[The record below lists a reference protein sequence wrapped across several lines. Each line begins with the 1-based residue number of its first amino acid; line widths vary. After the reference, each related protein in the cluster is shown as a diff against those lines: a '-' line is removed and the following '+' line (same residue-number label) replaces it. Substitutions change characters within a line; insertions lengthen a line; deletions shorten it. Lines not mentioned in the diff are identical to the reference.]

1 MIMIKSIHAE
11 YRQLI
16 KMRLSKP
23 WIVTLSI
30 LFILAAIVV
39 LPLLALQ
46 DPYRVQMGNRLQ
58 PISAI
63 HWLGTDHLGRD
74 MLSRVMSGLRMT
86 VGTSLL
92 ILTVS
97 LVVGVPLGLLSGFV
111 GGWIDR
117 VFKRVIDAF
126 MTLPDYIF
134 AIVLSGL
141 LGPGLLNLIFA
152 VTAVKWVSYARL
164 VRSIVLAEKQKDYI
178 SLSILAGTSSLRIVM
193 RHILPHAIGNVLVL
207 ATLDIGKIILMIASL
222 SFLGLGPQ
230 PPIPEWGTMLNEGRA
245 YFQIAPH
252 LMLVPGVAVSLTVL
266 LANVLGDKLR
276 DQYDV
281 KTRTEV

>member
-1 MIMIKSIHAE
+1 MIKSVHAE
-11 YRQLI
+11 NRQLTRT
-16 KMRLSKP
+16 RLSNT
-23 WIVTLSI
+23 WIVSLSI
-30 LFILAAIVV
+30 LLILAAITVV
-39 LPLLALQ
+39 PFLAPQ
-46 DPYRVQMGNRLQ
+46 DPYRIQMGNRLQ
-58 PISAI
+58 SISAT

-74 MLSRVMSGLRMT
+74 VLSRVIAGLRTT

-92 ILTVS
+92 ILAVS
-97 LVVGVPLGLLSGFV
+97 LVVGVPLGLLSGFI
-111 GGWIDR
+111 GGWMDR
-117 VFKRVIDAF
+117 VFKRVVDAF

-141 LGPGLLNLIFA
+141 LGPGLVNLIFA
-152 VTAVKWVSYARL
+152 VTAVKWVGYARL
-164 VRSIVLAEKQKDYI
+164 VRSTVLAEKQKDYI

-245 YFQIAPH
+245 YFQMAPH
-252 LMLVPGVAVSLTVL
+252 LMLVPGIAVVLTVL

-276 DQYDV
+276 DRYDV
-281 KTRTEV
+281 KTRTEE

>member
-1 MIMIKSIHAE
+1 MIKSVHAGNG
-11 YRQLI
+11 QLTRT
-16 KMRLSKP
+16 RLSKA
-23 WIVTLSI
+23 WIVSLSI
-30 LFILAAIVV
+30 LLILAAITVV
-39 LPLLALQ
+39 PLLAPQ
-46 DPYRVQMGNRLQ
+46 DPYRIQMGNRLQ
-58 PISAI
+58 SISAT

-74 MLSRVMSGLRMT
+74 VLSRVIAGLRTT

-92 ILTVS
+92 ILAVS
-97 LVVGVPLGLLSGFV
+97 LVVGVPLGLLSGFI
-111 GGWIDR
+111 GGWMDR
-117 VFKRVIDAF
+117 VFKRVVDAF

-141 LGPGLLNLIFA
+141 LGPGLVNLIFA
-152 VTAVKWVSYARL
+152 VTAVKWVGYARL
-164 VRSIVLAEKQKDYI
+164 VRSTVLAEKQKDYI

-245 YFQIAPH
+245 YFQMAPH
-252 LMLVPGVAVSLTVL
+252 LMLVPGIAVVLTVL

-276 DQYDV
+276 DRYDV
-281 KTRTEV
+281 KTWTEE

>member
-1 MIMIKSIHAE
+1 MIKSVHAE
-11 YRQLI
+11 NRRLTRT
-16 KMRLSKP
+16 RLSKA
-23 WIVTLSI
+23 WIVSLPI
-30 LFILAAIVV
+30 LLILAAITVV
-39 LPLLALQ
+39 PFLAPQ
-46 DPYRVQMGNRLQ
+46 DPYRIQMGNRLQ
-58 PISAI
+58 PISAS

-74 MLSRVMSGLRMT
+74 VLSRVIAGVQTT

-92 ILTVS
+92 ILAVS
-97 LVVGVPLGLLSGFV
+97 LVVGVPLGLLSGFI

-117 VFKRVIDAF
+117 VFKRVVDAF

-141 LGPGLLNLIFA
+141 LGPGLVNLIFA
-152 VTAVKWVSYARL
+152 VTAVKWVGYARL
-164 VRSIVLAEKQKDYI
+164 VRSTVLAEKQKDYI

-230 PPIPEWGTMLNEGRA
+230 PPIPEWGTMLNEGRV
-245 YFQIAPH
+245 YFQMAPH
-252 LMLVPGVAVSLTVL
+252 LMLVPGIAVVLTVL

-276 DQYDV
+276 DRYDV
-281 KTRTEV
+281 KTRTEE

>member
-1 MIMIKSIHAE
+1 MIKSVHAE
-11 YRQLI
+11 NRRLTRI
-16 KMRLSKP
+16 RLSKA
-23 WIVTLSI
+23 WIVSLSI
-30 LFILAAIVV
+30 LLILAAITVV
-39 LPLLALQ
+39 PFLAPQ
-46 DPYRVQMGNRLQ
+46 DPYRIQMGNRLQ
-58 PISAI
+58 PISAM

-74 MLSRVMSGLRMT
+74 VLSRVIAGVQTT

-92 ILTVS
+92 ILAVS
-97 LVVGVPLGLLSGFV
+97 LVVGVPLGLLSGFI
-111 GGWIDR
+111 GGWLDR
-117 VFKRVIDAF
+117 VFKRMVDAF

-141 LGPGLLNLIFA
+141 LGPGLVNLIFA
-152 VTAVKWVSYARL
+152 VTAVKWVGYARL
-164 VRSIVLAEKQKDYI
+164 VRSTVLAEKQKDYI

-245 YFQIAPH
+245 YFQMAPH
-252 LMLVPGVAVSLTVL
+252 LMLVPGIAVVLTVL

-276 DQYDV
+276 DRYDV
-281 KTRTEV
+281 KTRTEE

>member
-1 MIMIKSIHAE
+1 MIKSIHAE
-11 YRQLI
+11 NRQLTRT
-16 KMRLSKP
+16 RLSNT
-23 WIVTLSI
+23 WIVSLSI
-30 LFILAAIVV
+30 LLILAAITVV
-39 LPLLALQ
+39 PFLAPQ
-46 DPYRVQMGNRLQ
+46 DPYRIQMGNRLQ
-58 PISAI
+58 SISAT

-74 MLSRVMSGLRMT
+74 VLSRVIAGLRTT

-92 ILTVS
+92 ILAVS
-97 LVVGVPLGLLSGFV
+97 LVVGVPLGLLSGFI
-111 GGWIDR
+111 GGWMDR
-117 VFKRVIDAF
+117 VFKRVVDAF

-141 LGPGLLNLIFA
+141 LGPGLVNLIFA
-152 VTAVKWVSYARL
+152 VTAVKWVGYARL
-164 VRSIVLAEKQKDYI
+164 VRSTVLAEKQKDYI

-245 YFQIAPH
+245 YFQMAPH
-252 LMLVPGVAVSLTVL
+252 LMLVPGIAVVLTVL

-276 DQYDV
+276 DRYDV
-281 KTRTEV
+281 KTRTEE

>member
-1 MIMIKSIHAE
+1 MIKSVHAE
-11 YRQLI
+11 NRQLTRT
-16 KMRLSKP
+16 RLSNT
-23 WIVTLSI
+23 WIVSLSI
-30 LFILAAIVV
+30 LLILAAITVV
-39 LPLLALQ
+39 PFLAPQ
-46 DPYRVQMGNRLQ
+46 DPYRIQMGNRLQ
-58 PISAI
+58 SISAT

-74 MLSRVMSGLRMT
+74 VLSRVIAGLRTT

-92 ILTVS
+92 ILAVS
-97 LVVGVPLGLLSGFV
+97 LIVGVPLGLLSGFI
-111 GGWIDR
+111 GGWMDR
-117 VFKRVIDAF
+117 VFKRVVDAF

-141 LGPGLLNLIFA
+141 LGPGLVNLIFA
-152 VTAVKWVSYARL
+152 VTAVKWVGYARL
-164 VRSIVLAEKQKDYI
+164 VRSTVLAEKQKDYI

-245 YFQIAPH
+245 YFQMAPH
-252 LMLVPGVAVSLTVL
+252 LMLVPGIAVVLTVL
-266 LANVLGDKLR
+266 LANVFGDKLR
-276 DQYDV
+276 DRYDV
-281 KTRTEV
+281 KTRTEE

>member
-1 MIMIKSIHAE
+1 MIKSVHE
-11 YRQLI
+11 ERGQLTRT
-16 KMRLSKP
+16 RLSRK
-23 WIVTLSI
+23 WIVSLSI
-30 LFILAAIVV
+30 LLILAAITTV
-39 LPLLALQ
+39 PFLAPQ
-46 DPYRVQMGNRLQ
+46 DPYRIQMGNRLQ
-58 PISAI
+58 PISAT

-74 MLSRVMSGLRMT
+74 VLSRVIAGLRTT

-92 ILTVS
+92 ILAVS
-97 LVVGVPLGLLSGFV
+97 LVVGVPLGLLSGFI
-111 GGWIDR
+111 GGWMDH
-117 VFKRVIDAF
+117 VFKRVVDAF

-141 LGPGLLNLIFA
+141 LGPGLVNLIFA
-152 VTAVKWVSYARL
+152 VTAVKWVGYARL
-164 VRSIVLAEKQKDYI
+164 VRSTVLAEKQKDYI

-245 YFQIAPH
+245 YFQMAPH
-252 LMLVPGVAVSLTVL
+252 LMLVPGIAIVLTVL

-276 DQYDV
+276 DHYDV
-281 KTRTEV
+281 KTRTEE

>member
-1 MIMIKSIHAE
+1 MIKSVHAE
-11 YRQLI
+11 NRQLTRT
-16 KMRLSKP
+16 RLSNT
-23 WIVTLSI
+23 WIVSLSI
-30 LFILAAIVV
+30 LLILAAITVV
-39 LPLLALQ
+39 PFLAPQ
-46 DPYRVQMGNRLQ
+46 DPYRIQMGNRLQ
-58 PISAI
+58 SISAT

-74 MLSRVMSGLRMT
+74 VLSRVIAGLRTT

-92 ILTVS
+92 ILAVS
-97 LVVGVPLGLLSGFV
+97 LVVGVPLGLLSGFI
-111 GGWIDR
+111 GGWMDR
-117 VFKRVIDAF
+117 VFKRVVDAF

-141 LGPGLLNLIFA
+141 LGPGLVNLIFA
-152 VTAVKWVSYARL
+152 VTAVKWVGYARL
-164 VRSIVLAEKQKDYI
+164 VRSTVLAEKQKDYI

-245 YFQIAPH
+245 YFQMAPH
-252 LMLVPGVAVSLTVL
+252 LMLVPGIAVVLTVL
-266 LANVLGDKLR
+266 LANVFGDKLR
-276 DQYDV
+276 DRYDV
-281 KTRTEV
+281 KTRTEE

>member
-1 MIMIKSIHAE
+1 MIKSIHAE

-193 RHILPHAIGNVLVL
+193 RHILPHTIGNVLVL

>member
-1 MIMIKSIHAE
+1 MIKSVHAE
-11 YRQLI
+11 NRQLTRT
-16 KMRLSKP
+16 RLSNT
-23 WIVTLSI
+23 WIVSLSV
-30 LFILAAIVV
+30 LLILAAITVV
-39 LPLLALQ
+39 PFLAPQ
-46 DPYRVQMGNRLQ
+46 DPYRIQMGNRLQ
-58 PISAI
+58 SISAT

-74 MLSRVMSGLRMT
+74 VLSRVIAGLRTT

-92 ILTVS
+92 ILAVS
-97 LVVGVPLGLLSGFV
+97 LVVGVPLGLLSGFI
-111 GGWIDR
+111 GGWMDR
-117 VFKRVIDAF
+117 VFKRVVDAF

-141 LGPGLLNLIFA
+141 LGPGLVNLIFA
-152 VTAVKWVSYARL
+152 VTAVKWVGYARL
-164 VRSIVLAEKQKDYI
+164 VRSTVLAEKQKDYI

-245 YFQIAPH
+245 YFQMAPH
-252 LMLVPGVAVSLTVL
+252 LMLVPGIAVVLTVL
-266 LANVLGDKLR
+266 LANVFGDKLR
-276 DQYDV
+276 DRYDV
-281 KTRTEV
+281 KTRTEE

>member
-1 MIMIKSIHAE
+1 MIKSVHAE
-11 YRQLI
+11 NRQLTRT
-16 KMRLSKP
+16 RLSNT
-23 WIVTLSI
+23 WIVSLSI
-30 LFILAAIVV
+30 LLILAAITVV
-39 LPLLALQ
+39 PFLAPQ
-46 DPYRVQMGNRLQ
+46 DPYRIQMGNRLQ
-58 PISAI
+58 SISAT

-74 MLSRVMSGLRMT
+74 VLSRVIAGLRTT

-92 ILTVS
+92 ILAVS
-97 LVVGVPLGLLSGFV
+97 LVVGVPLGLLSGFI
-111 GGWIDR
+111 GGWMDR
-117 VFKRVIDAF
+117 VFKRVVDAF

-141 LGPGLLNLIFA
+141 LGPGLVNLIFA
-152 VTAVKWVSYARL
+152 VTAVKWVGYARL
-164 VRSIVLAEKQKDYI
+164 VRSTVLAEKQKDYI

-245 YFQIAPH
+245 YFQMAPH
-252 LMLVPGVAVSLTVL
+252 LMLVPGIAVVLTVL
-266 LANVLGDKLR
+266 LANVFGDKLCDR
-276 DQYDV
+276 YDV
-281 KTRTEV
+281 KTRTEE

>member
-1 MIMIKSIHAE
+1 MIKSVHVE
-11 YRQLI
+11 NRQLTRT
-16 KMRLSKP
+16 RLSKT
-23 WIVTLSI
+23 WIVSLSI
-30 LFILAAIVV
+30 LLILAAITVV
-39 LPLLALQ
+39 PFLAPQ
-46 DPYRVQMGNRLQ
+46 DPYRIQMGNRLQ
-58 PISAI
+58 SISAT

-74 MLSRVMSGLRMT
+74 VLSRVVAGLRTT

-97 LVVGVPLGLLSGFV
+97 LVVGVPLGLLSGFI
-111 GGWIDR
+111 GGWMDR
-117 VFKRVIDAF
+117 VFKRVVDAF

-141 LGPGLLNLIFA
+141 LGPGLVNLIFA
-152 VTAVKWVSYARL
+152 VTAVKWVGYARL
-164 VRSIVLAEKQKDYI
+164 VRSTVLAEKQKDYI

-245 YFQIAPH
+245 YFQMAPH
-252 LMLVPGVAVSLTVL
+252 LMLVPGIAVALTVL

-276 DQYDV
+276 DRYDV
-281 KTRTEV
+281 KTRTEE

>member
-1 MIMIKSIHAE
+1 MIKSVHAE
-11 YRQLI
+11 NRWLTRT
-16 KMRLSKP
+16 RLSKA
-23 WIVTLSI
+23 WIVSLSI
-30 LFILAAIVV
+30 LLILAAITVV
-39 LPLLALQ
+39 PFLAPQ
-46 DPYRVQMGNRLQ
+46 DPYRIQMGNRLQ
-58 PISAI
+58 PISAT

-74 MLSRVMSGLRMT
+74 VLSRVIAGVQTT

-92 ILTVS
+92 ILAVS
-97 LVVGVPLGLLSGFV
+97 LVVGVPLGLLSGFI

-117 VFKRVIDAF
+117 VFKRVVDAF

-141 LGPGLLNLIFA
+141 LGPGLVNLIFA
-152 VTAVKWVSYARL
+152 VTAVKWVGYARL
-164 VRSIVLAEKQKDYI
+164 VRSTVLAEKQKDYI

-230 PPIPEWGTMLNEGRA
+230 PPIPEWGTMLNEGRV
-245 YFQIAPH
+245 YFQMAPH
-252 LMLVPGVAVSLTVL
+252 LMLVPGIAVVLTVL

-276 DQYDV
+276 DRYDV
-281 KTRTEV
+281 KTRTEE

>member
-1 MIMIKSIHAE
+1 MIKSVHAE
-11 YRQLI
+11 NRQLTRT
-16 KMRLSKP
+16 RLSNT
-23 WIVTLSI
+23 WIVSLSI
-30 LFILAAIVV
+30 LLILAAITVV
-39 LPLLALQ
+39 PFLAPQ
-46 DPYRVQMGNRLQ
+46 DPYRIQMGNRLQ
-58 PISAI
+58 SISAT

-74 MLSRVMSGLRMT
+74 VLSRVIAGLRTT

-92 ILTVS
+92 ILVVS
-97 LVVGVPLGLLSGFV
+97 LVVGVPLGLLSGFI
-111 GGWIDR
+111 GGWMDR
-117 VFKRVIDAF
+117 VFKRVVDAF

-141 LGPGLLNLIFA
+141 LGPGLVNLIFA
-152 VTAVKWVSYARL
+152 VTAVKWVGYARL
-164 VRSIVLAEKQKDYI
+164 VRSTVLAEKQKDYI

-245 YFQIAPH
+245 YFQMAPH
-252 LMLVPGVAVSLTVL
+252 LMLVPGIAVVLTVL

-276 DQYDV
+276 DRYDV
-281 KTRTEV
+281 KTRTEE

>member
-1 MIMIKSIHAE
+1 MIKSVHAE
-11 YRQLI
+11 NRQLTRT
-16 KMRLSKP
+16 RLSNT
-23 WIVTLSI
+23 WIVSLSI
-30 LFILAAIVV
+30 LLILAAITVV
-39 LPLLALQ
+39 PLLAPQ
-46 DPYRVQMGNRLQ
+46 DPYRIQMGNRLQ
-58 PISAI
+58 SISAT

-74 MLSRVMSGLRMT
+74 VLSRVIAGLRTT

-92 ILTVS
+92 ILAVS
-97 LVVGVPLGLLSGFV
+97 LVVGVPLGLLSGFI
-111 GGWIDR
+111 GGWMDR
-117 VFKRVIDAF
+117 VFKRVVDAF

-141 LGPGLLNLIFA
+141 LGPGLVNLIFA
-152 VTAVKWVSYARL
+152 VTAVKWVGYARL
-164 VRSIVLAEKQKDYI
+164 VRSTVLAEKQKDYI
-178 SLSILAGTSSLRIVM
+178 SLSILAGASSLRIVM

-245 YFQIAPH
+245 YFQMAPH
-252 LMLVPGVAVSLTVL
+252 LMLVPGIAVVLTVL

-276 DQYDV
+276 DRYDV
-281 KTRTEV
+281 KTRTEE

>member
-1 MIMIKSIHAE
+1 MIKSIHAE

>member
-1 MIMIKSIHAE
+1 MIKSVHAE
-11 YRQLI
+11 NRQLTRT
-16 KMRLSKP
+16 RLSKT
-23 WIVTLSI
+23 WIVSLSI
-30 LFILAAIVV
+30 LLILAAITVV
-39 LPLLALQ
+39 PFLAPQ
-46 DPYRVQMGNRLQ
+46 DPYRIQMGNRLQ
-58 PISAI
+58 SISAT

-74 MLSRVMSGLRMT
+74 VLSRVIAGLRTT

-92 ILTVS
+92 ILAVS
-97 LVVGVPLGLLSGFV
+97 LVVGVPLGLLSGFI
-111 GGWIDR
+111 GGWMDR
-117 VFKRVIDAF
+117 VFKRVVDAF

-141 LGPGLLNLIFA
+141 LGPGLVNLIFA
-152 VTAVKWVSYARL
+152 VTAVKWVGYARL
-164 VRSIVLAEKQKDYI
+164 VRSTVLAEKQKDYI

-245 YFQIAPH
+245 YFQMAPH
-252 LMLVPGVAVSLTVL
+252 LMLVPGIAVVLTVL
-266 LANVLGDKLR
+266 LANVFGDKLR
-276 DQYDV
+276 DRYDV
-281 KTRTEV
+281 KTRTEE

>member
-1 MIMIKSIHAE
+1 MIKSVHAE
-11 YRQLI
+11 NGQLTRT
-16 KMRLSKP
+16 RLSKT
-23 WIVTLSI
+23 WIVSLSI
-30 LFILAAIVV
+30 LLILSAITVV
-39 LPLLALQ
+39 PFLAPQ
-46 DPYRVQMGNRLQ
+46 DPYRIQMGNRLQ
-58 PISAI
+58 SISST

-74 MLSRVMSGLRMT
+74 ILSRVIAGLRTT

-92 ILTVS
+92 ILAVS
-97 LVVGVPLGLLSGFV
+97 LVVGVPLGLLSGFI
-111 GGWIDR
+111 GGWMDR
-117 VFKRVIDAF
+117 VFKRVVDAF

-141 LGPGLLNLIFA
+141 LGPGLVNLIFA
-152 VTAVKWVSYARL
+152 VTAVKWVGYARL
-164 VRSIVLAEKQKDYI
+164 VRSTVLAEKQKDYI

-245 YFQIAPH
+245 YFQMAPH
-252 LMLVPGVAVSLTVL
+252 LMLVPGIAVVLTVL
-266 LANVLGDKLR
+266 LANVFGDKLR
-276 DQYDV
+276 DRYDV
-281 KTRTEV
+281 KTRTEE

>member
-1 MIMIKSIHAE
+1 MIKSVHAE
-11 YRQLI
+11 NRQLTRT
-16 KMRLSKP
+16 RLSKT
-23 WIVTLSI
+23 WIVSLSI
-30 LFILAAIVV
+30 LLILAAITVV
-39 LPLLALQ
+39 PFLAPQ
-46 DPYRVQMGNRLQ
+46 DPYRIQMGNRLQ
-58 PISAI
+58 SISAT

-74 MLSRVMSGLRMT
+74 VLSRVIAGLRTT

-92 ILTVS
+92 ILAVS
-97 LVVGVPLGLLSGFV
+97 LVVGVPLGLLSGFI
-111 GGWIDR
+111 GGWMDR
-117 VFKRVIDAF
+117 VFKRVVDAF

-141 LGPGLLNLIFA
+141 LGPGLVNLIFA
-152 VTAVKWVSYARL
+152 VTAVKWVGYARL
-164 VRSIVLAEKQKDYI
+164 VRSTVLAEKQKDYI

-245 YFQIAPH
+245 YFQMAPH
-252 LMLVPGVAVSLTVL
+252 LMLVPGIAVVLTVL
-266 LANVLGDKLR
+266 LANVFGDKLR
-276 DQYDV
+276 DRYDI
-281 KTRTEV
+281 KTRTEE

>member
-1 MIMIKSIHAE
+1 MIKSVHAE
-11 YRQLI
+11 NRQLTRT
-16 KMRLSKP
+16 RLSNT
-23 WIVTLSI
+23 WIVSLSI
-30 LFILAAIVV
+30 LLILAAITVV
-39 LPLLALQ
+39 PFLAPQ
-46 DPYRVQMGNRLQ
+46 DPYRIQMGYRLQ
-58 PISAI
+58 SISAT

-74 MLSRVMSGLRMT
+74 VLSRVIAGLRTT

-92 ILTVS
+92 ILAVS
-97 LVVGVPLGLLSGFV
+97 LVVGVPLGLLSGFI
-111 GGWIDR
+111 GGWMDR
-117 VFKRVIDAF
+117 VFKRVVDAF

-141 LGPGLLNLIFA
+141 LGPGLVNLIFA
-152 VTAVKWVSYARL
+152 VTAVKWVGYARL
-164 VRSIVLAEKQKDYI
+164 VRSTVLAEKQKDYI

-245 YFQIAPH
+245 YFQMAPH
-252 LMLVPGVAVSLTVL
+252 LMLVPGIAVVLTVL
-266 LANVLGDKLR
+266 LANVFGDKLR
-276 DQYDV
+276 DRYDV
-281 KTRTEV
+281 KTRAEE